1 MKHLLAFLLLAIIV
15 VACGTQQRS
24 SVEETSEEVT
34 SYKPGTRTLRRSVED
49 ITTLSTRAEYEDMIA
64 RYWDDFD
71 FECGERIVEYDTI
84 DIIYAMS
91 DYVALIPRDK
101 ADTLLTSLMRRAST
115 SRPVLDFFS
124 MITETV
130 LHDPNSPMRN
140 DEYYIPILE
149 VLVESP
155 LLNEYERLIPAY
167 DLDMISKNRIGTT
180 ATDFSYTLSDGRTG
194 TLHDIKAT
202 YTILMFINPDCPM
215 CAEICDKIVAS
226 PLINELSE
234 MGHIKT
240 LTVYPDADLEAWRN
254 HLAHMPRKWINAYD
268 KGMVIT
274 EERLYNLNAIPS
286 LYLLDK
292 DKRVIIK
299 DGVSVEQIEDVIAIL
314 EAQ

>member
-1 MKHLLAFLLLAIIV
+1 MKHLLTLLLLLV
-15 VACGTQQRS
+15 VAASCGRLNSGSKEEAS
-24 SVEETSEEVT
+24 SEVT
-34 SYKPGTRTLRRSVED
+34 SIEPGTRTLKRSVED
-49 ITTLSTRAEYEDMIA
+49 IAALRTRAEYEDMIA

-101 ADTLLTSLMRRAST
+101 ADSLLKSLMLRASH
-115 SRPVLDFFS
+115 SRPVLDFFA
-124 MITETV
+124 MVAETV

-149 VLVESP
+149 VLAESP
-155 LLNEYERLIPAY
+155 LLDEYDRLIPAY
-167 DLDMISKNRIGTT
+167 SLDMISKNRLGTT
-180 ATDFSYTLSDGRTG
+180 ATDFTYTLSDGHTG
-194 TLHDIKAT
+194 TLHGIKAD
-202 YTILMFINPDCPM
+202 YTILMFSNPGCPM
-215 CAEICDKIVAS
+215 CAEICEKIVAS

-234 MGHIKT
+234 MGRIET
-240 LTVYPDADLEAWRN
+240 LTIYPDADLEAWRN
-254 HLAHMPRKWINAYD
+254 HLVHMPRQWINAYD
-268 KGMVIT
+268 KGMIIT

-299 DGVSVEQIEDVIAIL
+299 DGVSVEQIEDIIAIL